1 MNQTQA
7 GLISLAGKVA
17 MVAGGGGAIGSAIA
31 ATLIEAGAT
40 VVSVDRP
47 GHDGPP
53 GTRSIA
59 CDVTRPDAVRELYAA
74 VEAKDGRLDIL
85 VHSVGIARDSVVW
98 KMSDEAWSSVIET
111 NLDSAFY
118 LVRGAV
124 PLMRKSGGG
133 AIALVSSINGERGK
147 LGLANYAAS
156 KAGLNALARTVAR
169 EVGRFGIRVNAVAPG
184 WIETPLIE
192 GIAPE
197 WRQRAIDETAL
208 GRLGVPDDVARMV
221 LFLCS
226 DMSRHVTGQ
235 VLRVDG
241 GQLIG

>member
-1 MNQTQA
+1 MSDA
-7 GLISLAGKVA
+7 HARLVSLAGKVA
-17 MVAGGGGAIGSAIA
+17 IVAGGGGAIGSAIA
-31 ATLIEAGAT
+31 VTLAEAGAT
-40 VVSVDRP
+40 VLSVDRD
-47 GHDGPP
+47 GHNGPS

-59 CDVTRPDAVRELYAA
+59 CDVTKPDAVRALY
-74 VEAKDGRLDIL
+74 EALEANHGGLDIL

-98 KMSDEAWSSVIET
+98 KMSDQAWSSVLET

-124 PLMRKSGGG
+124 PLMRKAGGG
-133 AIALVSSINGERGK
+133 AITLVSSINGERGK
-147 LGLANYAAS
+147 LGLANYSAS

-184 WIETPLIE
+184 WIETPLVE
-192 GIAPE
+192 SIAPE

-208 GRLGVPDDVARMV
+208 GRLGVPDDVARAV

-226 DMSRHVTGQ
+226 DLSRHVTGQ

>member
-1 MNQTQA
+1 MSETHA
-7 GLISLAGKVA
+7 GLLSLSGKVA
-17 MVAGGGGAIGSAIA
+17 LVAGGGGAIGSAIA
-31 ATLIEAGAT
+31 ATLVEAGAT

-53 GTRSIA
+53 GSRSMP
-59 CDVTRPDAVRELYAA
+59 CDVTRPDAVRELFAA
-74 VEAKDGRLDIL
+74 IETRDGRLDIL

-98 KMSDEAWSSVIET
+98 KMTDEAWSAVLQT

-124 PLMRKSGGG
+124 PLMRTTGGG

-156 KAGLNALARTVAR
+156 KAGINALARTVAR
-169 EVGRFGIRVNAVAPG
+169 EAGRFGIRVNAVAPG
-184 WIETPLIE
+184 WIETPLIA

-197 WRQRAIDETAL
+197 WRQRAVDETAL
-208 GRLGVPDDVARMV
+208 GRLGVPDDVARAV

-226 DMSRHVTGQ
+226 DLSRHVTGQ